1 MDEDIGKMKIS
12 NPFTLPVETDYGT
25 LDFEFKAFQNSQEVY
40 AVLKKA
46 WDGKVPPLIRIESVC
61 YFGQI
66 FNSAKCNCGVQLEDA
81 IVRIGAE
88 GGLILVAMHQDGRG
102 ISLVD
107 HANAYALQE
116 KGLDTVDSYKEL
128 GLKVDYR
135 DFSGAA
141 RIIRRHYGITE
152 AQLITNN
159 PDKILA
165 LEAEGVNVKSIN
177 SLVAPNKLN
186 RWRAAQLI
194 AAPKMGHLIPSQYM
208 QTLLKI
214 AR

>member
-1 MDEDIGKMKIS
+1 MVWPPDKMAIS
-12 NPFTLPVETDYGT
+12 NPFTLPVETSYGT
-25 LDFEFKAFQNSQEVY
+25 LEFEYKAFQTGQEGY

-46 WDGKVPPLIRIESVC
+46 WGVRIPPLIRIESVC
-61 YFGQI
+61 FFGQL
-66 FNSAKCNCGVQLEDA
+66 FNSAKCNCGIQLEEA
-81 IVRIGAE
+81 LVRIGSE
-88 GGLILVAMHQDGRG
+88 GGLVVMAMHQDGRG

-116 KGLDTVDSYKEL
+116 TGLDTVDSYKAL

-141 RIIRRHYGITE
+141 KIIRQHYGITE

-159 PDKILA
+159 PEKIKA
-165 LEAEGVNVKSIN
+165 LENEGITVKAIN
-177 SLVAPNKLN
+177 ALVSLDRLN
-186 RWRAAQLI
+186 EWRARQFI
-194 AAPKMGHLIPSQYM
+194 AAPRMGQNIPSAYM

-214 AR
+214 VK